1 MEKKCAHI
9 FAGQVE
15 WSPQVKEAY
24 DLVDFWSMAIDRFRG
39 RMIYLRKFI
48 NYAADT
54 SLFRYPMDIQEV
66 CMGLHKAHQY
76 RQYVKKNT

>member
-39 RMIYLRKFI
+39 RMIYLRKFK

-54 SLFRYPMDIQEV
+54 SLFTPWTFKRFVWDYTRPINIDNM
-66 CMGLHKAHQY
+66 
-76 RQYVKKNT
+76 